1 MKGHVAIVLGVCLL
15 LCVGCGKNVKVS
27 GKVTFD
33 DGSPLSIG
41 MVIFRSGATQS
52 KAPIEKD
59 GSYIVGTLK
68 TGDGLPRGQYQV
80 YITGAID
87 SKGIS
92 ATGAALSPPV
102 ELVDSKFT
110 SPETSDL
117 TCEVKGNTVFNITVT
132 PPKKK

>member
-1 MKGHVAIVLGVCLL
+1 
-15 LCVGCGKNVKVS
+15 VS

-33 DGSPLSIG
+33 DGSPLSTG
-41 MVIFRSGATQS
+41 MVIFLSGSNQS

-59 GSYIVGTLK
+59 GSYRVGTLNA
-68 TGDGLPRGQYQV
+68 GDGLPRGNYRV
-80 YITGAID
+80 YITGAIE

-92 ATGAALSPPV
+92 PTGAILGAPV

-117 TCEVKGNTVFNITVT
+117 TCEVKGSTIFDFTVT
-132 PPKKK
+132 PPKKR